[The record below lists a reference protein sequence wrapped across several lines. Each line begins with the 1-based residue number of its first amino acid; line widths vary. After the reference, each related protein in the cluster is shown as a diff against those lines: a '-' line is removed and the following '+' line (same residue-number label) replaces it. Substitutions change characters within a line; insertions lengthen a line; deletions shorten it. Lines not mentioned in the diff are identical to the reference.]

1 MKVKPKLTNLWP
13 EEKRTQI
20 NKIRS
25 EKGEISK
32 DTAEIKKKKREYY
45 EQFSANKFDSLEEI
59 YNFPGAYK
67 PTKTES
73 RTESF
78 EETDH

>member
-13 EEKRTQI
+13 EEERTPI

-32 DTAEIKKKKREYY
+32 DTSEIKKKERI
-45 EQFSANKFDSLEEI
+45 L
-59 YNFPGAYK
+59 
-67 PTKTES
+67 
-73 RTESF
+73 
-78 EETDH
+78 